1 VARNAEKAK
10 SMLNRFWAQKNGT
23 DQPVKR
29 RPRFVVRRTPTHTLP
44 LAHLLVQAKV
54 SSLKECEEWRL
65 DVIKEISKQ
74 ITAIQVTHGNG
85 IVHCIL

>member
-1 VARNAEKAK
+1 
-10 SMLNRFWAQKNGT
+10 
-23 DQPVKR
+23 
-29 RPRFVVRRTPTHTLP
+29 
-44 LAHLLVQAKV
+44 LLVQAKV

-74 ITAIQVTHGNG
+74 ITAIQVTHGSG